1 MFTGLEYPGSPKKHC
16 NVCIVPTSMHFP
28 SNFAFVLPF
37 HGLLQHTSQPNMSH
51 HQFLFHLTIFYST
64 NINIKCNYPYFWS
77 LSSFFYLKKTCTE
90 DNPKQNGKVWLKIN
104 AQELTKEKS
113 LALGHEVQRENGD
126 EGTGVFH
133 GTQHGNMIAATCDMY
148 QYLSRCPIIISSTAR
163 NDNNNTDTHV
173 HELRDPSV
181 ISLINYTV
189 HPEPHIFLQG
199 DQTHIRICMVNKM
212 LKENHKNK

>member
-1 MFTGLEYPGSPKKHC
+1 M
-16 NVCIVPTSMHFP
+16 
-28 SNFAFVLPF
+28 
-37 HGLLQHTSQPNMSH
+37 
-51 HQFLFHLTIFYST
+51 
-64 NINIKCNYPYFWS
+64 
-77 LSSFFYLKKTCTE
+77 KKTCTE